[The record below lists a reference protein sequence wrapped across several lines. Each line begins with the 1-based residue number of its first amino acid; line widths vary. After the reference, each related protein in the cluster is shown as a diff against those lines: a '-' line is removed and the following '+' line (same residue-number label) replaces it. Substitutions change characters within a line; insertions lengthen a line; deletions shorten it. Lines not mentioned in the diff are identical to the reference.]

1 MPARRPTR
9 PVPVASL
16 TVPAV
21 SDEETKR
28 AILPIVEAI
37 RDLQRRVALL
47 SQDAGGGV
55 AVSSSD
61 LITVLNPPQ
70 ITFATSL
77 ATWNIGP
84 LGDTPITVIRY
95 TVDSGSRNVPG
106 LAGGTDRKIVI
117 MMNTES
123 SPSTDTA
130 FFLHLSGVAP
140 PADQFNNATGANQS
154 GGALGCVIY
163 YYDGARSL
171 WQHIG
176 GTQ

>member
-1 MPARRPTR
+1 MPTHRPVRPT
-9 PVPVASL
+9 PVAAL

-21 SDEETKR
+21 ANEETR
-28 AILPIVEAI
+28 RVILPIVDAI

-47 SQDAGGGV
+47 GAAESLA
-55 AVSSSD
+55 AVSSSA
-61 LITVLNPPQ
+61 LITVINPPQ
-70 ITFATSL
+70 IDFFTAA
-77 ATWNIGP
+77 ATWDVGP
-84 LGDTPITVIRY
+84 LGDTPIAVIRY
-95 TVDSGSRNVPG
+95 TVDSGSRNVTG
-106 LAGGTDRKIVI
+106 LAGGTDKKIVI

-130 FFLHLSGVAP
+130 FFLHLSGVP
-140 PADQFNNATGANQS
+140 PAGDRFNNSGAANQN

-163 YYDGARSL
+163 YYDAARSL